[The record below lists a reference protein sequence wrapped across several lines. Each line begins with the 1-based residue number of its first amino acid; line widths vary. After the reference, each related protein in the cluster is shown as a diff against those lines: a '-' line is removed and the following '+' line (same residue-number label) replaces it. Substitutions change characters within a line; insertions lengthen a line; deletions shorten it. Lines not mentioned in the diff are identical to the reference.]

1 MNVNTNTINNNV
13 ISCRDL
19 ELPFNEA
26 LLTANE
32 KLFIEKGWDG
42 EACLK
47 TALRFED
54 VVAVH
59 DGEFHS
65 DEVLSLALLVVF
77 AGLDP
82 EQRMRTRDPKK
93 LMDADLRVDVG
104 EGLLDHHGAR
114 ATTGVAACSRV
125 FALLRNTGVFRK
137 LALSTRA
144 VDALVDLVDR
154 VAAVDTGDPN
164 AEGHW
169 IIDMVQT
176 FNRATTVITGEDF
189 FDRAVAAVVDALQ
202 CIIGIADAEAIATNA
217 ALDAI
222 VAADG
227 DAVVA
232 FPAEA
237 RAAKCKELL
246 WKHAKDCVYY
256 VSPESPDD
264 WRILCAAAPE
274 VSPAD
279 GKAFAFSSR
288 RLIPER
294 FRGLRGEQL
303 SEVTGIDGGIFSHAA
318 GFIAGFKTREA
329 AIHFAVLCLRD

>member
-1 MNVNTNTINNNV
+1 MNTNINANTNI

-19 ELPFNEA
+19 NLPFDEA
-26 LLTANE
+26 LLTERE

-47 TALRFED
+47 TSLRSED

-59 DGEFHS
+59 SGEFHS
-65 DEVLSLALLVVF
+65 DEVLSLALLIIF
-77 AGLDP
+77 AGLDLD
-82 EQRMRTRDPKK
+82 QRMRTRDPQK

-114 ATTGVAACSRV
+114 AVAGVAACSRV
-125 FALLRNTGVFRK
+125 FVLLRNSGAFQRF
-137 LALSTRA
+137 ALSPKA
-144 VDALVDLVDR
+144 IDALVDLVDR
-154 VAAVDTGDPN
+154 VAAVDTGNPA

-176 FNRATTVITGEDF
+176 FNRATTVMAGEDF
-189 FDRAVAAVVDALQ
+189 FDRAVEAVVDALQ
-202 CIIGIADAEAIATNA
+202 CIIGIAEAEELATNA

-222 VAADG
+222 EAADG
-227 DAVVA
+227 DAVVV

-246 WKHAKDCVYY
+246 HLHAPNCVYY
-256 VSPESPDD
+256 VSPENPED

-279 GKAFAFSSR
+279 GKAFVFSSR
-288 RLIPER
+288 RLIPEK

-303 SEVTGIDGGIFSHAA
+303 TDVTGIAGGIFSHAA

-329 AIHFAVLCLRD
+329 AVAFARLCLKD